1 MDKKK
6 QEARQK
12 VWEHLHK
19 DGITFNDVLD
29 CYVAEK
35 RKQLIISLTV
45 GLRNYIQVKDKG

>member
-35 RKQLIISLTV
+35 KKTV
-45 GLRNYIQVKDKG
+45 NNIFDSWFEKLYSSKR